1 VASKKLSIT
10 LPADLADDVE
20 RMARDRGMPVSAWL
34 AEAADEARR
43 HQAALAAIAD
53 YEAEFGAFTEAEL
66 AAARERLAEADAVAS
81 TPKRRRH
88 RSDAA

>member
-10 LPADLADDVE
+10 LPVELAEDVE
-20 RMARDRGMPVSAWL
+20 RLARDRGLPVSAWL

-53 YEAEFGAFTEAEL
+53 YEAEFGRFSGVEL
-66 AAARERLAEADAVAS
+66 ADAQARLAQAEAVSA
-81 TPKRRRH
+81 PPRRG
-88 RSDAA
+88 RSRRDAA

>member
-1 VASKKLSIT
+1 MTSKKLSIT

-20 RMARDRGMPVSAWL
+20 RMARDRGMAVSAWL

-43 HQAALAAIAD
+43 HQAALSAIAD
-53 YEAEFGAFTEAEL
+53 YEAEFGAFTDAEL
-66 AAARERLAEADAVAS
+66 AAARARLAEADAVAS
-81 TPKRRRH
+81 TPRRRH